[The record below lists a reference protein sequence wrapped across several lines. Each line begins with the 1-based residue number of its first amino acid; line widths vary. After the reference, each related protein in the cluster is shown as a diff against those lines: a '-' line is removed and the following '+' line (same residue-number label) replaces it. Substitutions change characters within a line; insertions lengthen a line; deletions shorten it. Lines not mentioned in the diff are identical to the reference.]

1 MVMVSGSF
9 GPLMAQGSFK
19 KVGQSPMFPG
29 GPSYPGFTSV
39 RTQNGLL
46 SPELQLQLDTGALQ
60 NLRQRAL
67 DTGVSPWGQVKQQ
80 QMQLAQQRGRD
91 QMARQLGAQSR
102 NVWNQVG
109 RWNPELAARRTGQAQ
124 AQAMSG
130 LAAQEEQA
138 RMGLLGQ
145 ERAQQLELLRRQPGM
160 ELAALQPQMFNIQQ
174 ALKEK
179 RAEEQAKLAS
189 YAEQMKAYGA
199 SQTAGAIAQPQKKF
213 LGLF

>member
-1 MVMVSGSF
+1 MANNSVYSKIGAVT
-9 GPLMAQGSFK
+9 PL
-19 KVGQSPMFPG
+19 PG
-29 GPSYPGFTSV
+29 GPSYGGFTSA
-39 RTQNGLL
+39 RGPSGLL

-109 RWNPELAARRTGQAQ
+109 RWNPELAARRAGQAQ

-179 RAEEQAKLAS
+179 QAEEKAKLFGYTEA
-189 YAEQMKAYGA
+189 MKGIGAYET
-199 SQTAGAIAQPQKKF
+199 SQITGRPRKKF